1 MCFRS
6 CKKRTRLFS
15 WRILYKLIK
24 VRRSA
29 YKEGTAKRLLDSDV
43 HAPAK
48 IRANIVAAN
57 MDEFQDFFKITENDK
72 MYIKPSKR
80 VKIW

>member
-1 MCFRS
+1 M
-6 CKKRTRLFS
+6 
-15 WRILYKLIK
+15 
-24 VRRSA
+24 
-29 YKEGTAKRLLDSDV
+29 LDSDV

>member
-1 MCFRS
+1 MSLEAAKREPDFSLEEFFISWAKAWRS
-6 CKKRTRLFS
+6 
-15 WRILYKLIK
+15 
-24 VRRSA
+24 V

-72 MYIKPSKR
+72 IYIKPSKR